1 MLPIKSLSIF
11 CIFMLCSSFSCFGE
25 DFRLDIL
32 SSKNMKIIEGAVVYD
47 KSSRTAYRS
56 NSAGKVVVSN
66 DFTELQ
72 IKAKYH
78 TPITINKD
86 SLSSNNI
93 VMQHNENFLTKDQAL
108 QHSKKNIQWGT
119 YGPLRANND
128 LLNYDLT
135 LRVDPEKKF
144 ISGNNKIRFK
154 MLSDDNKIQIDL
166 YENFTI
172 EKILYNNTALSY
184 VRDLNA
190 VIITFPQTLT
200 KGSIEEID
208 FHYSGKPM
216 ATGRFGCFTFKK
228 DNLGKDWINT
238 ACQGS
243 GSMVWWPNKDQQP
256 DEVEGM
262 TMRIS
267 VPSDLKNIS
276 SGRLIATNVLADGF
290 TEYVWQTYNPINN
303 YSVSLNI
310 GNYVHFGDTLGE
322 LTLDYY
328 VLEQDLAKAQ
338 KQFQQ
343 AKPMMVSYQKYFG
356 EYPFIED
363 GYKLIQAPYSGME
376 HQSAITYGNGFT
388 NGYLARDW
396 TGVGISMKFDF
407 IIIHETGHEWFGNS
421 LTSND
426 FSDSWIHEAWCTYA
440 ESVYVEDQFGYSDA
454 IKYINGYKEKV
465 TNEYAMIGP
474 SSVGHWPTSDMYFKG
489 TLFINTLR
497 HVVNDDE
504 KWWAGVKAYTTQFK
518 KKNFYTVDVLNFFNQ
533 YFDYDFEKIFDQY
546 LYFNELPQLQLVHDS
561 EGVKYRWQSNVDGFD
576 MPITADVAQES
587 IQLKPTTDWQ
597 VLPSIQDLNQVKI
610 AEDKYYIQV
619 SNISHLAKEHLLSNN

>member
-1 MLPIKSLSIF
+1 MFNLKIVFILCISL
-11 CIFMLCSSFSCFGE
+11 LFSP
-25 DFRLDIL
+25 L
-32 SSKNMKIIEGAVVYD
+32 SSYGEGFHLKVVSSKDKQAIEGAVIYD
-47 KSSRTAYRS
+47 KKLRTAYRS
-56 NSAGKVVVSN
+56 NRNGEVEISA
-66 DFTELQ
+66 DFNELQ

-78 TPITINKD
+78 TPIIINKD
-86 SLSSNNI
+86 SLTSKSI
-93 VMQHNENFLTKDQAL
+93 VMQHSKQLLANDQAL
-108 QHSKKNIQWGT
+108 KHSKKNIQWGT

-135 LRVDPEKKF
+135 LRVDPEQKH
-144 ISGNNKIRFK
+144 IVGNNKIRFK
-154 MLSDDNKIQIDL
+154 MLKDGKKIQIDL
-166 YENFTI
+166 VENFTI
-172 EKILYNNTALSY
+172 EKILHNNQPLTY
-184 VRDLNA
+184 RRELNA
-190 VIITFPQTLT
+190 VIINFEQTLA
-200 KGSIEEID
+200 KDSIQEID

-228 DNLGKDWINT
+228 DDLGKHWINT

-262 TMRIS
+262 IMRIS

-276 SGRLIATNVLADGF
+276 NGRLIATNVLDDGF
-290 TEYVWQTYNPINN
+290 TEYVWQTFNPINN

-310 GNYVHFGDTLGE
+310 GNYVHFGENLGE

-328 VLEQDLAKAQ
+328 VLEQDLAKA
-338 KQFQQ
+338 KQQFKQ

-376 HQSAITYGNGFT
+376 HQSAVTYGNGFT

-396 TGVGISMKFDF
+396 TGVGISLKFDF

-426 FSDSWIHEAWCTYA
+426 FSDSWIHEGWCTYA
-440 ESVYVEDQFGYSDA
+440 EAVYVEDQFGYSDA
-454 IKYINGYKEKV
+454 IKYINGYKDKV
-465 TNEYAMIGP
+465 ANTHPMIGP
-474 SSVGHWPTSDMYFKG
+474 SSVSHWPTSDIYFKG
-489 TLFINTLR
+489 SLFINTLR
-497 HVVNDDE
+497 HVINDDE

-546 LYFNELPQLQLVHDS
+546 LYFNELPNLQIS
-561 EGVKYRWQSNVDGFD
+561 QTAQGVKYRWQSDVVDFD
-576 MPITADVAQES
+576 MPIIAILNNKEV
-587 IQLKPTTDWQ
+587 QLQPNNKWQ
-597 VLPSIQDLNQVKI
+597 
-610 AEDKYYIQV
+610 
-619 SNISHLAKEHLLSNN
+619 LLSGVSELEQLIIAKDKFYIDSEILERVR

>member
-1 MLPIKSLSIF
+1 MLNFKTLF
-11 CIFMLCSSFSCFGE
+11 FLFLLCHSFSSYSKG
-25 DFRLDIL
+25 LSLKIV
-32 SSKNMKIIEGAVVYD
+32 SSKNYQPIEAAVIYD
-47 KSSRTAYRS
+47 KKMRHAYRS
-56 NSAGKVVVSN
+56 NRSGEVFISN
-66 DFTELQ
+66 DFTQLQ
-72 IKAKYH
+72 FKAKYH
-78 TPITINKD
+78 RPITINKNAFD
-86 SLSSNNI
+86 SNII
-93 VMQHNENFLTKDQAL
+93 VMQHDPNLLLNEQAL
-108 QHSKKNIQWGT
+108 QHSKKHVQWGT
-119 YGPLRANND
+119 YGELRENND
-128 LLNYDLT
+128 LLHYDLT
-135 LRVDPEKKF
+135 LRVDPERQY
-144 ISGNNKIRFK
+144 IGGNNKIRFK
-154 MLSDDNKIQIDL
+154 MLKDDNKIQIDL

-172 EKILYNNTALSY
+172 DKITHNNKILEYQ
-184 VRDLNA
+184 RDLNT
-190 VIITFPQTLT
+190 VIIAFPQMLA
-200 KGSIEEID
+200 KGSTQEID

-228 DNLGKDWINT
+228 DDQGKHWINT

-262 TMRIS
+262 IMRIS

-276 SGRLIATNVLADGF
+276 NGRLIATNVLEDGY

-310 GNYVHFGDTLGE
+310 GNYVHFGEALGD

-328 VLEQDLAKAQ
+328 VLEQDLAKAK
-338 KQFQQ
+338 KQFKQ

-376 HQSAITYGNGFT
+376 HQSAVTYGNGFT
-388 NGYLARDW
+388 NGYLGRDW

-426 FSDSWIHEAWCTYA
+426 FADAWIHEAWCTYA

-454 IKYINGYKEKV
+454 IKYINGYKPKV
-465 TNEYAMIGP
+465 KNEFPMIGP
-474 SSVGHWPTSDMYFKG
+474 PSVGHWPTSDMYFKG

-497 HVVNDDE
+497 HVVNDDK

-518 KKNFYTVDVLNFFNQ
+518 KQNFDTVDVLNFFNN
-533 YFDYDFEKIFDQY
+533 YFDDDFEKIFDQY
-546 LYFNELPQLQLVHDS
+546 LYFNELPTLQIAKQENGL
-561 EGVKYRWQSNVDGFD
+561 KYRWHSDVAGFD
-576 MPITADVAQES
+576 MPIGAIIKQDKVQLQPTTEWQTLADVHDIDDVVIS
-587 IQLKPTTDWQ
+587 
-597 VLPSIQDLNQVKI
+597 
-610 AEDKYYIQV
+610 EDKFYIKV
-619 SNISHLAKEHLLSNN
+619 ELVKNIASNNIK

>member
-1 MLPIKSLSIF
+1 MQA
-11 CIFMLCSSFSCFGE
+11 
-25 DFRLDIL
+25 
-32 SSKNMKIIEGAVVYD
+32 IEGAVIYD
-47 KSSRTAYRS
+47 KKSRTAYRS
-56 NSAGKVVVSN
+56 NSKGGVEIAA
-66 DFTELQ
+66 DFTKLQ

-78 TPITINKD
+78 SPITINKD

-93 VMQHNENFLTKDQAL
+93 VMQHNENLLTKDQAL

-135 LRVDPEKKF
+135 LRVDPEKKH

-172 EKILYNNTALSY
+172 EKILHNNTALSY

-190 VIITFPQTLT
+190 VIISFPQTLS
-200 KGSIEEID
+200 KDSIEEID

-276 SGRLIATNVLADGF
+276 SGRLIATNVLDDGF

-310 GNYVHFGDTLGE
+310 GNYVHFGETLGE

-328 VLEQDLAKAQ
+328 VLEQDLAKAK

-376 HQSAITYGNGFT
+376 HQSAVTYGNGFT

-454 IKYINGYKEKV
+454 IKYINGYKAKV
-465 TNEYAMIGP
+465 TNEYPMIGP

-546 LYFNELPQLQLVHDS
+546 LYFNELPKLQIAQS
-561 EGVKYRWQSNVDGFD
+561 EQGMKYRWQSDVTDFD
-576 MPITADVAQES
+576 MPISATIKQVKM
-587 IQLKPTTDWQ
+587 QLQPSTEWQ
-597 VLPSIQDLNQVKI
+597 VLSQVSELEQLTI
-610 AEDKYYIQV
+610 SEDNFYIQV
-619 SNISHLAKEHLLSNN
+619 EVVPQLNAKR